1 MARLGGH
8 CACNASGHADR
19 ISTAAAHRLMR
30 TQVVN
35 ANE

>member
-1 MARLGGH
+1 MRR
-8 CACNASGHADR
+8 ASGRVDL
-19 ISTAAAHRLMR
+19 ISTAAAQRLMR